1 MSMLT
6 DDLLMLFR
14 VLLIAAFG
22 MPVWQWGEP
31 PVQWSYGCFGGGPTW
46 FDIQT
51 NWIRLHAKAIALISV
66 MLLVGEFAL
75 REVLSIRYERACK
88 PRSS

>member
-1 MSMLT
+1 MLT

-22 MPVWQWGEP
+22 MAVWQWGEL

-46 FDIQT
+46 FDIQL
-51 NWIRLHAKAIALISV
+51 NSIPLHAKAIALVSV
-66 MLLVGEFAL
+66 TLLVGEFAL
-75 REVLSIRYERACK
+75 HVLLDIRYERARK
-88 PRSS
+88 RQGS